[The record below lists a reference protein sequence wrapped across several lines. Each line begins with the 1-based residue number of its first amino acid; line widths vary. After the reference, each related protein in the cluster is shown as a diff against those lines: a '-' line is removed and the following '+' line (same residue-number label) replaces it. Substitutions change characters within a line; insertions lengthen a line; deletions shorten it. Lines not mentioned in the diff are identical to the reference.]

1 MHTIIY
7 YTFRL
12 TLCKDDRI
20 IHVMN
25 DMKFTTA
32 GDYMRMQPQEIIKHL
47 EADNSRLAKEE
58 VLLEAMQEGLD
69 EFFEGV
75 RMALDPLV
83 TFGVKQVP
91 ESDNEWT
98 GQGLDWDSFKVLA
111 NQLINRELTGH
122 AARDAIAL
130 ARSVATT
137 EQWNGFY
144 RRVLI
149 KDLRCGMSEKTVNK
163 VAKEFPQYAVP
174 IFGCQLAHDG
184 ANHPKKMTG
193 MKQIEVKLDGVRVL
207 AVCRS
212 GKVELFSRNGKQ
224 FHNFPHII
232 AEIEAVLAAKPA
244 PYDCVLDGEVMSA
257 DFQDLMKQLQRK
269 DGKKATDAVLHLFD
283 FIPLVDF
290 LKGSWDKKQTDR
302 SNYVKYWV
310 LENEDLLEHVTACE
324 WEDVDLST
332 TEGNTRFVELNKA
345 AVDGGYEGV
354 MIKDVDAIYTCKRSH
369 AWLKAKPFI
378 EVTLE
383 VVDVEEGTG
392 RNEGRL
398 GAIVCEGIDDGKD
411 SRVNVGCGFT
421 DVHRDDYWNSRDA
434 LIGHLVEVRADA
446 VTQNQDGTYSLR
458 FPRFK
463 TFRGFEPGEKI

>member
-1 MHTIIY
+1 
-7 YTFRL
+7 
-12 TLCKDDRI
+12 
-20 IHVMN
+20 
-25 DMKFTTA
+25 
-32 GDYMRMQPQEIIKHL
+32 MRTQPQEIIERL
-47 EADNSRLAKEE
+47 EADNSRLAKELILAE
-58 VLLEAMQEGLD
+58 VMHEGLD

-83 TFGVKQVP
+83 TFGVKKVP
-91 ESDNEWT
+91 ERTGVIT
-98 GQGLDWDSFKVLA
+98 GQGLDWYSFKVLA

-122 AARDAIAL
+122 AARDAIEL
-130 ARSVATT
+130 AKNVATT

-144 RRVLI
+144 RRILI

-163 VAKEFPQYAVP
+163 VAKQGWPQYAVP
-174 IFGCQLAHDG
+174 IFGCQLAHDS
-184 ANHPKKMTG
+184 ANHEKKMTG
-193 MKQIEVKLDGVRVL
+193 VKQIEVKLDGVRVL
-207 AVCRS
+207 AVCRG

-232 AEIEAVLAAKPA
+232 AEIESVLAIKPA

-290 LKGSWDKKQTDR
+290 LKGLWDKKQTDR

-310 LENEDLLEHVTACE
+310 LENEALLEHVQACA

-332 TEGNTRFVELNKA
+332 TKGEERFVELNKA

-354 MIKDVDAIYTCKRSH
+354 MIKDVDAPYTCKRSH

-378 EVTLE
+378 EVTLT
-383 VVDVEEGTG
+383 VVGVEEGTG

-398 GAIVCEGIDDGKD
+398 GAFICEGRDDGKD
-411 SRVNVGCGFT
+411 ISVNVGSGFS
-421 DVHRDDYWNSRDA
+421 DAQRDEYWTNA
-434 LIGHLVEVRADA
+434 LNGHLVEVRADA

>member
-1 MHTIIY
+1 
-7 YTFRL
+7 
-12 TLCKDDRI
+12 
-20 IHVMN
+20 
-25 DMKFTTA
+25 
-32 GDYMRMQPQEIIKHL
+32 MRTQPQEVIERL
-47 EADNSRLAKEE
+47 EADNSRLAKELILAE
-58 VLLEAMQEGLD
+58 VMHEGLD

-75 RMALDPLV
+75 CMALDPLV
-83 TFGVKQVP
+83 TFGVKKVP
-91 ESDNEWT
+91 ERSDVLS
-98 GQGLDWDSFKVLA
+98 GQGLDWATFKVLA

-122 AARDAIAL
+122 AARDAIEL
-130 ARSVATT
+130 AMSVATT

-144 RRVLI
+144 RRILI

-163 VAKEFPQYAVP
+163 VAKQGWPQYAVP
-174 IFGCQLAHDG
+174 IFGCQLAHDS
-184 ANHPKKMTG
+184 ANHEKKMIG
-193 MKQIEVKLDGVRVL
+193 VKQIEVKLDGVRVL
-207 AVCRS
+207 AVCRG

-232 AEIEAVLAAKPA
+232 AEIESVLAIKPA

-290 LKGSWDKKQTDR
+290 LNGSWDKKQTDR

-310 LENEDLLEHVTACE
+310 LENEDLLEHVQACA

-332 TEGNTRFVELNKA
+332 TKGEERFVELNKA
-345 AVDGGYEGV
+345 AVNGGYEGV
-354 MIKDVDAIYTCKRSH
+354 MIKDVDAPYTCKRSH

-378 EVTLE
+378 EVTLT
-383 VVDVEEGTG
+383 VVGVEEGTG

-398 GAIVCEGIDDGKD
+398 GAFICEGRDDGKD
-411 SRVNVGCGFT
+411 ISVNVGSGFS
-421 DVHRDDYWNSRDA
+421 DAQRDEYWTNA
-434 LIGHLVEVRADA
+434 LNGHLIEVRADA

>member
-1 MHTIIY
+1 MRTQPQTIIE
-7 YTFRL
+7 R
-12 TLCKDDRI
+12 
-20 IHVMN
+20 
-25 DMKFTTA
+25 
-32 GDYMRMQPQEIIKHL
+32 L
-47 EADNSRLAKEE
+47 EADNSKLAKQAI
-58 VLLEAMQEGLD
+58 LLEAMQEGLD
-69 EFFEGV
+69 EFFEGIT
-75 RMALDPLV
+75 MALDPLV
-83 TFGVKQVP
+83 TFGVKAVP
-91 ESDNEWT
+91 ERSDVLT
-98 GQGLDWDSFKVLA
+98 GQGLDWATFKVLA

-122 AARDAIAL
+122 AARDAIEL
-130 ARSVATT
+130 AMSVATT

-144 RRVLI
+144 RRILI

-163 VAKEFPQYAVP
+163 VAKDFPQYAVP

-193 MKQIEVKLDGVRVL
+193 VKQIEVKLDGVRVL
-207 AVCRS
+207 AVCKG

-232 AEIEAVLAAKPA
+232 AEIENVLSCTPA

-283 FIPLVDF
+283 FIPLENF
-290 LKGSWDKKQTDR
+290 LAGSWDKDQTTR

-310 LENEDLLEHVTACE
+310 LENNDILEHVVACE
-324 WEDVDLST
+324 WEDVDLDT
-332 TEGNTRFVELNKA
+332 PEGEQRFKDINAA
-345 AVDGGYEGV
+345 AVEGGYEGV
-354 MIKDVDAIYTCKRSH
+354 MIKDVTAPYECKRSH

-383 VVDVEEGTG
+383 VVGVEEGTG
-392 RNEGRL
+392 RNEGKL
-398 GAIVCEGIDDGKD
+398 GAVVCSGEDDGKNI
-411 SRVNVGCGFT
+411 RVNVGSGFT
-421 DVHRDDYWNSRDA
+421 DDNRSVFWTGRND
-434 LIGHLVEVRADA
+434 LIGQLVEVRADA

-463 TFRGFEPGEKI
+463 TFRGFEPGEKL